1 MMQGQHVISPDV
13 QDLHLLEH
21 VTLVAMCASS
31 SPLIHCSEN
40 DGCGCS
46 WIIACF
52 IVDQVLDYMTVFF
65 CFISP
70 LYNLQI
76 AQCWMWSLRQ
86 PKVYTY

>member
-1 MMQGQHVISPDV
+1 MTQGQHVISPDV

-46 WIIACF
+46 WIIAWF

-65 CFISP
+65 VLFHH
-70 LYNLQI
+70 
-76 AQCWMWSLRQ
+76 
-86 PKVYTY
+86 YTTFRLHSAGCGV